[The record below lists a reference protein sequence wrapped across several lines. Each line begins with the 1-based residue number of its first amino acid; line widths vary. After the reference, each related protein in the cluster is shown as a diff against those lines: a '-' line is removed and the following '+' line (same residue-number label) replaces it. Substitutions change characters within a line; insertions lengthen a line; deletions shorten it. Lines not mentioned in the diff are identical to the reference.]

1 MKIYSVH
8 ELPGGSLDQIVFVK
22 QGFSWPAF
30 LFTIVWCLWR
40 RLWIA
45 AAFLLVLF
53 VAIGTLFSD
62 GAAAALT
69 FVVSLII
76 GSWANDLRRRL
87 LLAAGYQETQ
97 LAPGRNL
104 EEAEL
109 RYFAS
114 ASKAEVQTPPVTS
127 KSTPR
132 DHEPL
137 GLFGTAQ

>member
-30 LFTIVWCLWR
+30 LFTFAWCLWHR
-40 RLWIA
+40 YWA
-45 AAFLLVLF
+45 AAVLLLVLI
-53 VAIGTLFSD
+53 VTIGTLFSD
-62 GAAAALT
+62 GAAEALT
-69 FVVSLII
+69 LGVSLIM
-76 GSWANDLRRRL
+76 GCSANDLRRRL

-97 LAPGRNL
+97 LVPGESL
-104 EEAEL
+104 EAAEL

-114 ASKAEVQTPPVTS
+114 ASETESPTPGVGT
-127 KSTPR
+127 KSNPS

-137 GLFGTAQ
+137 GLFGTA